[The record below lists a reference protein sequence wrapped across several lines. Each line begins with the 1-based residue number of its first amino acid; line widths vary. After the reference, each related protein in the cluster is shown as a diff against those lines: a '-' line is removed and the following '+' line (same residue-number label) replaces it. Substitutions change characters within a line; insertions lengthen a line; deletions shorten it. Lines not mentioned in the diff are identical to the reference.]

1 MIRVLALLLA
11 MALPATAE
19 TARVFSGEHADFTR
33 LVVELPQSGD
43 WTVGRTPMGYAF
55 ATNAASLTGYDLTRV
70 WDRIPRTR
78 LQALRADPETGVL
91 QLTLACPCHVFPFE
105 YRPGMVVLD
114 IKDGPPPPGSSFE
127 TAFAGFV
134 DPDLVDGQAAAT
146 LPLNL
151 PRSQTAAPPGTYD
164 WLARTDAGGPAATPD
179 VASLPMASGAVS
191 LQPLRDELL
200 EQISRGA
207 TVGVVDMVLPGPPP
221 DAPEHMGDDLPWSQI
236 RIGEMPGMIVGEN
249 RPPEGMTAQGG
260 VCIADETVNL
270 PAWGLDRPAIDLLSE
285 ARSGLY
291 GEFDRVEPE
300 AVMQSIRLHLYLGF
314 GAEAAQIATLIEADA
329 APEGLRAYVS
339 MARLMD
345 GESDPSTPF
354 VGMLGCDG
362 AAALWSALAQDRLPP
377 GPQVN
382 VAAIVRN
389 FVALPP
395 HLRRS
400 LGPGLAEKLLQRGD
414 ADFARM
420 VRDAIQRSPDSTV
433 AEVALLDAKA
443 ELQADRNDSARD
455 FAQAS
460 VAEGTDSAE
469 ALLALVEAHFR
480 DAEPLSPEI
489 ASALFAFQREAATGP
504 NAPELERA
512 LVLALALSDQTPAAF
527 AFVEEAGIE
536 VPDLWQV
543 AQQRATDDDF
553 LRHAVLAPDQ
563 TPPQVKSGVALAV
576 ATRLVDLGFSDAA
589 LAWLGPVGENDP
601 DPVRRVAA
609 RAELLRGDA
618 RETLA
623 LLGNLDAP
631 EDQALR
637 ARALVQLGRIE
648 PARVAY
654 EAAGLPDEA
663 ARLLPWEADWP
674 RLQDQGTEPWA
685 VAAAVA
691 TLPPREETGPLAR
704 GTALVEESAAAR
716 AALDALLST
725 VPAPSP

>member
-1 MIRVLALLLA
+1 MIRLLLLLLV
-11 MALPATAE
+11 MAVPAAGE
-19 TARVFSGEHADFTR
+19 TARVFSGEHEDFTR
-33 LVVELPQSGD
+33 LVVELPQADG

-55 ATNAASLTGYDLTRV
+55 ATNAASPPGFDLSRV

-78 LQALRADPETGVL
+78 LQALRSDPETGVL

-127 TAFAGFV
+127 TAFSGFV
-134 DPDLVDGQAAAT
+134 DPGLLAAAEEAS
-146 LPLNL
+146 L
-151 PRSQTAAPPGTYD
+151 PRNRAQSQADALPATYD
-164 WLARTDAGGPAATPD
+164 WLARPGAETTTRASEAA
-179 VASLPMASGAVS
+179 ALPMLRGALS

-207 TVGVVDMVLPGPPP
+207 TIGVVDMALPGPAP
-221 DAPEHMGDDLPWSQI
+221 DAPENTDEILPWTQI

-249 RPPEGMTAQGG
+249 RPPEGMTAEGG
-260 VCIADETVNL
+260 SCIPDATLNLAD
-270 PAWGLDRPAIDLLSE
+270 WGLDRPAIDLLSE

-291 GEFDRVEPE
+291 GEFDRVDAE
-300 AVMQSIRLHLYLGF
+300 AVLQSVRLHLYLGF
-314 GAEAAQIATLIEADA
+314 GAEAAQIATLM
-329 APEGLRAYVS
+329 EGGTVSDDLRIYVS
-339 MARLMD
+339 MARLID
-345 GESDPSTPF
+345 GETDPLTPF
-354 VGMLGCDG
+354 VGMLACDG

-382 VAAIVRN
+382 VAAIVRS

-395 HLRRS
+395 HLRRQ

-414 ADFARM
+414 ADFARI

-455 FAQAS
+455 FAQTS
-460 VAEGTDSAE
+460 VAEGNPSVE

-480 DAEPLSPEI
+480 DAEPLSPET
-489 ASALFAFQREAATGP
+489 ATALMAFQREVATGP
-504 NAPELERA
+504 EAPALHRA

-527 AFVEEAGIE
+527 AAVKETGLD

-543 AQQRATDDDF
+543 AGQRASDDDF
-553 LRHAVLAPDQ
+553 LRQAVLAPNQ
-563 TPPQVKSGVALAV
+563 PPPSVKAEVALTV
-576 ATRLVDLGFSDAA
+576 ATRLVGLGFPDAA
-589 LAWLGPVGENDP
+589 MAWLGPVTETDP
-601 DPVRRVAA
+601 DPARRVAA
-609 RAELLRGDA
+609 QAELLRGDA
-618 RETLA
+618 RATLE
-623 LLGNLDAP
+623 LLGELDAP
-631 EDQALR
+631 ADQALR

-648 PARVAY
+648 PARLAY
-654 EAAGLPDEA
+654 EAAGLPEEA
-663 ARLLPWEADWP
+663 ARLLPWEADWT
-674 RLQDQGTEPWA
+674 RLQDEGSALWS
-685 VAAAVA
+685 VAASVA
-691 TLPPREETGPLAR
+691 TVPPRDETGPLAR
-704 GTALVEESAAAR
+704 GAALVEESAAAR